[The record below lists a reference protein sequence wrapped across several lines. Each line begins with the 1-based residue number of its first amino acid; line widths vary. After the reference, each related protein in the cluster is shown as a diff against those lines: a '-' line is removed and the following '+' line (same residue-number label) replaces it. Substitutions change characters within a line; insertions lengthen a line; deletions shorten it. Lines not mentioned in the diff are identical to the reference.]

1 MSDNPPQRR
10 SAPLND
16 DYQLWESIVRAAG
29 GRQDARDTLLP
40 REAAM
45 VHKVTLELTQ
55 ETETTVSVTA
65 RPATGAKA
73 QPIALPPGAG
83 RVGSF
88 LKSFF
93 PRTYGRTFYP
103 VVADAQREWY
113 HQALADKKPSRWI
126 TVRMWLLIAGNAI
139 RMVTEWLAR
148 VRR

>member
-1 MSDNPPQRR
+1 MSDNPQRR

-16 DYQLWESIVRAAG
+16 DYQLWESGVWGSG
-29 GRQDARDTLLP
+29 GWQDARDTPLP
-40 REAAM
+40 LRAAI
-45 VHKVTLELTQ
+45 VHKVTLELSQ
-55 ETETTVSVTA
+55 ETIVSVTM

-73 QPIALPPGAG
+73 QPIALPPGSG

-103 VVADAQREWY
+103 VVADAQRKWY